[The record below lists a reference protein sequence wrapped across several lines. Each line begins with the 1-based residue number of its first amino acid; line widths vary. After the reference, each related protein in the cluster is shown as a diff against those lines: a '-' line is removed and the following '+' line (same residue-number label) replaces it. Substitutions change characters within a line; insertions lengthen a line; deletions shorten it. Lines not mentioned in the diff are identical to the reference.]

1 MVQTSNGLR
10 QGSTLGQLLSDYLA
24 SAGAKLQPAEAAAL
38 RRFLIWCNLK
48 TPAEQIRPQHIV
60 EFFQSQN
67 TSLPLQPRPY
77 LALIKNF
84 FAFAEAQGAVSQ
96 NPFLSFKFKGAA
108 KGDKV
113 VVKWTDNK
121 GESRTDEATIA

>member
-1 MVQTSNGLR
+1 MADPMRIRANEAGGVTTVRVLMSHPMEPGTR
-10 QGSTLGQLLSDYLA
+10 RDA
-24 SAGAKLQPAEAAAL
+24 SGNLVPAHYITDVVATHHGKEV
-38 RRFLIWCNLK
+38 LK
-48 TPAEQIRPQHIV
+48 AMW
-60 EFFQSQN
+60 S
-67 TSLPLQPRPY
+67 
-77 LALIKNF
+77 
-84 FAFAEAQGAVSQ
+84 GAVSQ